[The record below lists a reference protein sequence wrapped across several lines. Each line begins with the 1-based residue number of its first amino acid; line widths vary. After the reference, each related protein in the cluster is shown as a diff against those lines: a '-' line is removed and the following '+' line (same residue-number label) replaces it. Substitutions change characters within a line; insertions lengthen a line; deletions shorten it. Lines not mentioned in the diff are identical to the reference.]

1 MSPGHLRIGGVD
13 EVSAGVVPPPRPQL
27 RQVLH
32 EADTG
37 VHRDPERVVVT
48 PSQDDLGSELY
59 AARVP
64 AVVR

>member
-1 MSPGHLRIGGVD
+1 MSPSHLYIFGVD

-37 VHRDPERVVVT
+37 VHRDPARVVAAS
-48 PSQDDLGSELY
+48 SQDHLGSELY

-64 AVVR
+64 AVGR